1 MTTREVLAAASNC
14 LLGLKGHTIDVL
26 SITRPSTVEEAVN
39 LSLIISKLSP
49 IIGNLL
55 EFKTVTLLNELAE
68 CRGRGTWK
76 RQDPDF
82 PDALFDGDV
91 LPKPG
96 FEIKAWFPFATE
108 ITARFKDSQHRFADD
123 NTWVAMPA
131 WVPSQLICGEP
142 VILDVCIV
150 SGASV
155 AKARDDHYHKPPHY
169 LVFEPEDTTSRTRNL
184 QQTNTNGYVWQ
195 DKEERLAEAQRI
207 VDGWGKDG
215 CAYRPDADCQKRL
228 RELRSRFD
236 YRLDTNFAKMDR
248 IVHAEIEAFKARV
261 LASEF
266 SGRTI
271 RDWSRLIAKSEN
283 GELATALAKL
293 LNLDT
298 FK

>member
-1 MTTREVLAAASNC
+1 MKTRDVLLSASKT
-14 LLGLKGHTIDVL
+14 LAGLKGHTIDVL
-26 SITRPSTVEEAVN
+26 SVTRPSTVEEAVN

-55 EFKTVTLLNELAE
+55 EFKTISLLNDIAE
-68 CRGRGTWK
+68 FEGLGIWK

-91 LPKPG
+91 SPKPG
-96 FEIKAWFPFATE
+96 FEIKAWFPLATE
-108 ITARFKDSQHRFADD
+108 ITARFKDSQLRFADD
-123 NTWVAMPA
+123 ATWVAMPA

-184 QQTNTNGYVWQ
+184 QQTNTSGYVWQ
-195 DKEERLAEAQRI
+195 DKPERLVEAQRI
-207 VDGWGKDG
+207 VDKWSLAER
-215 CAYRPDADCQKRL
+215 AYSPSPECQKRL

-248 IVHAEIEAFKARV
+248 IVHPEIEAFKSRV
-261 LASEF
+261 LNMDF
-266 SGRTI
+266 SGRKV
-271 RDWSRLIAKSEN
+271 RDWSRLIGKSEN
-283 GELATALAKL
+283 GELAAALAKL
-293 LNLDT
+293 LNLDS
-298 FK
+298 FE